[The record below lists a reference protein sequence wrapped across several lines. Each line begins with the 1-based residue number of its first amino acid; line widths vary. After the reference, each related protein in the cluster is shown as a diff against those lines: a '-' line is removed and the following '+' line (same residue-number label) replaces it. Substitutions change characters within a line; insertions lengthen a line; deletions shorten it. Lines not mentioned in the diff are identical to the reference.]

1 MNAIFIVVLLWNFQ
15 LKEFPPEK
23 IFSYKSEAFLI
34 RMFSIPGDQRKEN
47 LMQRTCTAL
56 QARVEGRL

>member
-1 MNAIFIVVLLWNFQ
+1 M
-15 LKEFPPEK
+15 EFSIERISPEK
-23 IFSYKSEAFLI
+23 IFTYKSEAFLI
-34 RMFSIPGDQRKEN
+34 RMFSIPGDQRKES